1 MVINWSLN
9 IMGYNGNLNSNNRG
23 NRLKKNIFWNMG
35 YDRNKFNTEKKKI
48 QNFNSNYVYD
58 FFPYFYK
65 NCTSIC
71 TSMKRF
77 KNLKVKYM

>member
-35 YDRNKFNTEKKKI
+35 YDRNKFNTEKKNLKI
-48 QNFNSNYVYD
+48 WTAIIYMISFH
-58 FFPYFYK
+58 
-65 NCTSIC
+65 TSI
-71 TSMKRF
+71 KIVLLF
-77 KNLKVKYM
+77 VLQWKDLKIWR